1 MSVQDVVRSPTLS
14 TPATPDAREER
25 QLEGER
31 QMVRGAIKGL
41 IIAVP
46 ISIAVLVG
54 MMALAMG
61 DAQPW
66 YVWLS
71 LGAGMGVYAAG
82 FLGTVGAV
90 LVAGEKLDKLN
101 AER

>member
-1 MSVQDVVRSPTLS
+1 MSALDVVGSETLS
-14 TPATPDAREER
+14 TPVIPADREER

-31 QMVRGAIKGL
+31 AMVRGAIKGL
-41 IIAVP
+41 LIAIP
-46 ISIAVLVG
+46 ISVAVLIG

-61 DAQPW
+61 DTQPW

-71 LGAGMGVYAAG
+71 LGVGMGVYAAG

-90 LVAGEKLDKLN
+90 LVYGAKLDKLN

>member
-1 MSVQDVVRSPTLS
+1 MSALDVVGSETLS
-14 TPATPDAREER
+14 TPAIPGDREER

-31 QMVRGAIKGL
+31 AMVRGAIKGL
-41 IIAVP
+41 LIAIP
-46 ISIAVLVG
+46 ISVAVLIG

-61 DAQPW
+61 DTQPW

-90 LVAGEKLDKLN
+90 LVYGAKLDKLN